1 MNNTNSNKNKLITK
15 NFLFNHRNFEVYYI
29 RKIMEV
35 KFILFVFV
43 ISWISCTNKI
53 NLLNQINEDDSF
65 NLIIINT
72 DKKTGISK
80 SENYTIERYSKK
92 YYNLI
97 NWYNKN
103 NDGWESSPNS
113 HISNI
118 IISQN
123 NFRMLCFEKFV
134 VVQYLDNKNKS
145 KQFYKQ
151 IKKGEFDFLTDNISI
166 IK

>member
-1 MNNTNSNKNKLITK
+1 MNSNKIKLIAE
-15 NFLFNHRNFEVYYI
+15 NILFNLCNFAVNYI
-29 RKIMEV
+29 RKIKEV
-35 KFILFVFV
+35 KFILLVFI
-43 ISWISCTNKI
+43 ISWTSCTNKI
-53 NLLNQINEDDSF
+53 NLLNQINVNAQF
-65 NLIIINT
+65 NLIIIKT
-72 DKKTGISK
+72 DKKPGISI

-103 NDGWESSPNS
+103 NDGWKSSPNS

-123 NFRMLCFEKFV
+123 NFRMLCCEKFV
-134 VVQYLDNKNKS
+134 VVQYLDNNNET

-151 IKKGEFDFLTDNISI
+151 IKIGELDFLTDNISI